1 MMISM
6 WPPQRSTMSPYVSFQ
21 GQVVAKQSGY
31 PYPRGSGRRYSHSRY
46 LPNHLRHET
55 IRQSRNS
62 LPQSRMEEESTPRK
76 RIGTVVARRM
86 ALGWGMRLLY
96 HNRSKLAQEPTDFK
110 VEYKANLEEL
120 LAESDIVSLHIPVS
134 QSSTLVS
141 SLTPRCRLRRRTSS
155 AKLNS
160 MR

>member
-1 MMISM
+1 MR
-6 WPPQRSTMSPYVSFQ
+6 QF
-21 GQVVAKQSGY
+21 AKAEIAC
-31 PYPRGSGRRYSHSRY
+31 RNLEWKKN
-46 LPNHLRHET
+46 LPLARDPEQKT
-55 IRQSRNS
+55 IGIVG
-62 LPQSRMEEESTPRK
+62 MGG
-76 RIGTVVARRM
+76 IGTVVARRM